1 MSNYIEFKDKIAFH
15 PGYYIKELVEE
26 SGLTQ
31 EDFAK
36 SLDTTPKNLSVLIN
50 GEQALSTEMAIKLSR
65 MLGTSVAY
73 WQNLQNK
80 YDSLEAEFKL
90 QEEHERERNVF
101 NLIDYRYFRDNFGL
115 PELKRQVDKQIEH
128 VRLFLGV
135 STLTV
140 FSKPDMAVS
149 FRSTK
154 VCMDENQV
162 VKANIMVRL
171 ATLFALEEKAP
182 KFDKKKFESAVRYA
196 LTLTT
201 NHEDFYL
208 ILRKKFFEAGVILV
222 ILPNMSGSNIN
233 GATKKIG
240 SSRLLMVN
248 DRRLYSDT
256 FWFTLLH
263 EAGHI
268 MEDDYGI
275 SFEKESGDREKKAD
289 KYAEDQLIPRVE
301 YETFVDKDCF
311 DIKHIIEFA
320 NRINRDP
327 GIVLG
332 RLQKDNLVRYDDSKV
347 KVLKHKYKIQIKK

>member
-115 PELKRQVDKQIEH
+115 PELKRQVDKQIEQ
-128 VRLFLGV
+128 VRLYLGV

-171 ATLFALEEKAP
+171 ATLVALEEKAP

-201 NHEDFYL
+201 KHEEFY
-208 ILRKKFFEAGVILV
+208 
-222 ILPNMSGSNIN
+222 PN
-233 GATKKIG
+233 
-240 SSRLLMVN
+240 
-248 DRRLYSDT
+248 
-256 FWFTLLH
+256 
-263 EAGHI
+263 
-268 MEDDYGI
+268 
-275 SFEKESGDREKKAD
+275 
-289 KYAEDQLIPRVE
+289 
-301 YETFVDKDCF
+301 
-311 DIKHIIEFA
+311 II
-320 NRINRDP
+320 
-327 GIVLG
+327 
-332 RLQKDNLVRYDDSKV
+332 YDHSP
-347 KVLKHKYKIQIKK
+347 LTIC